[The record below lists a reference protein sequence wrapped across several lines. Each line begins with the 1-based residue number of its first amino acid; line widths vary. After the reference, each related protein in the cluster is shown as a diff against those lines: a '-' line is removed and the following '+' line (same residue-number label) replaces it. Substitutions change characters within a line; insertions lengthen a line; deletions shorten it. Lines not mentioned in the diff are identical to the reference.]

1 MSRRRQVTRTE
12 AFDEKKGDKKV
23 SGSDTTWGGELEAN
37 RIRRF
42 S

>member
-1 MSRRRQVTRTE
+1 MSRRRQVTRAKT
-12 AFDEKKGDKKV
+12 FDEKEGDKKV

-37 RIRRF
+37 RIRSF